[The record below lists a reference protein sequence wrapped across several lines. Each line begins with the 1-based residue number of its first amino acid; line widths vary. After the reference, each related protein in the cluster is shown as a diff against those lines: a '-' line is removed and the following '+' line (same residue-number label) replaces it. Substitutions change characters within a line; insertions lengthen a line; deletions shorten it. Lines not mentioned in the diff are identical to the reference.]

1 MRHFLKKFLYSK
13 LQKMEIWTSNIAF
26 LNQKIFMSIWLQENS
41 ILLHK
46 FAKLWIFH
54 FGIGLLNSLKAKKAL
69 SQVTLHQKSSFF
81 GVFRQILAIFAKTF
95 SLYLQ
100 ICSWM
105 ITHSKNLVFKSW
117 KNFVK
122 SSSSS
127 QSILRETKSDMC

>member
-1 MRHFLKKFLYSK
+1 MFILKTLTKKLLK
-13 LQKMEIWTSNIAF
+13 LQ
-26 LNQKIFMSIWLQENS
+26 
-41 ILLHK
+41 ILLFLTAK
-46 FAKLWIFH
+46 ETFLDNLTTIKFKSIQNFAKLWIFH

-69 SQVTLHQKSSFF
+69 SWVTLHQKSPFF
-81 GVFRQILAIFAKTF
+81 GVFRQFSAILTKTS

-105 ITHSKNLVFKSW
+105 ITHSKNFVFKSW

-127 QSILRETKSDMC
+127 QSILRETNSDMC